1 MSLKKTRKPHF
12 LEFIPKIALGLSC
25 LVLCACFSGCG
36 KEAEEEKTDV
46 VLTTAFEDNELFRIE
61 SKNCYIEEASV
72 YIGSAGSRYQDV
84 FGEEIWKQNFGGKTL
99 EHELKDTTLAR
110 LAQIKSMDLLA
121 EEWDVSLDE
130 KEKEKAEK
138 AAAKYYDA
146 LTKSGGSEGITE
158 ELLVNMYSEYALAD
172 KIYRE
177 VTRNVNPE
185 ISDDEARSITV
196 KQILF
201 KTSDQDKDGNRRKFS
216 EHDCEDA
223 YKRAKKCLE
232 QVRDGGDFDSLTE
245 KYNED
250 SRNTYTFGK
259 GVMPEPFEKE
269 AFNLDTGEVSN
280 IVETEYGYHIIKC
293 ISSFDEKETDDN
305 KVRIVTERK
314 NEAFNRVYDEFVP
327 TLHSN
332 LNEEL
337 WKDFKYD
344 PASDKSPDISFFE
357 VYDEIFK

>member
-1 MSLKKTRKPHF
+1 MDLKKRTKTADR
-12 LEFIPKIALGLSC
+12 LYLTGLILLSLC
-25 LVLCACFSGCG
+25 LLISGCR
-36 KEAEEEKTDV
+36 KDDDEEKTDV
-46 VLTTAFEDNELFRIE
+46 VLTTAFEENELFRIE

-72 YIGSAGSRYQDV
+72 YMDSAGSRYQDV

-121 EEWDVSLDE
+121 EEWNVALDE
-130 KEKEKAEK
+130 KEEEKAGK
-138 AAAKYYDA
+138 AAKKYYDA
-146 LTKSGGSEGITE
+146 LTRSGIREGITE
-158 ELLVNMYSEYALAD
+158 ELLLSMYSEYALAD

-201 KTSDQDKDGNRRKFS
+201 KTSDQDRAGNRREYS
-216 EHDCEDA
+216 EHDKEDA

-232 QVRDGGDFDSLTE
+232 ELKGGADFDSLTE

-250 SRNTYTFGK
+250 SKNTYTFGK
-259 GVMPEPFEKE
+259 GVMPEPFEHE

-337 WKDFKYD
+337 WKRFEYD
-344 PASDKSPDISFFE
+344 PNSGKSPEFSFFE
-357 VYDEIFK
+357 VYDEIFN